1 MDYICWRRENVD
13 TCKHIRSNF
22 SAFLLFHVQ
31 SQTFYGGCKLAEH
44 SFSYIRISI
53 DEWRVWWLIVG
64 AMLYFILYLIFKDIC
79 LLLYP
84 WIFVLLCKIKTYEW
98 KNISIFPSK
107 GSWLLHGFQQRVI
120 SFIILQA
127 LVRWGF
133 TGQIIFMEKSHLCS
147 TRSNQSLD
155 FLIIHSKYTDDA
167 VLQHQVS
174 VLEAWKCLYTNL
186 LHYYQCYIHGYCTS

>member
-107 GSWLLHGFQQRVI
+107 GSWLLPGFQQRVI

-127 LVRWGF
+127 LVRWGWCSSATSSFSFGSMEMSVYKPF
-133 TGQIIFMEKSHLCS
+133 TLLPM
-147 TRSNQSLD
+147 
-155 FLIIHSKYTDDA
+155 
-167 VLQHQVS
+167 
-174 VLEAWKCLYTNL
+174 LYSWL
-186 LHYYQCYIHGYCTS
+186 LYKLKKKTLF